1 MTIKTPNIN
10 RRVPGTAQYSSD
22 SFLISKISRRV
33 EIFNDK
39 DYMKKIKEAK
49 RLGAERSA
57 RQPRTPRQIL
67 TPRDGGRPRSL
78 VMQKVV
84 WSGLGLTE
92 MMVMI
97 CRRWSR
103 MMTAG
108 VESSREAGAIT
119 RTTINTKTDQIL

>member
-1 MTIKTPNIN
+1 M
-10 RRVPGTAQYSSD
+10 
-22 SFLISKISRRV
+22 

-67 TPRDGGRPRSL
+67 TPRDGNRPRSL

-84 WSGLGLTE
+84 VSCLALSE
-92 MMVMI
+92 LMMMMSM
-97 CRRWSR
+97 CCRWSK

-108 VESSREAGAIT
+108 LEVSREAGAIT
-119 RTTINTKTDQIL
+119 RTTNIIKTDQILWVMTDRWWRMPGWSDFHY